1 MAINDIS
8 LTVYSL
14 CVSKSSPFFFQ
25 RKSRCLLNVRDEH
38 PTSYSAG
45 KAVLQ
50 WVFCWENW
58 SSFMC
63 SWQDEI
69 HLLGAFFLAIFLLN
83 VHYRPEAA
91 KFFLELLTIFENL
104 LKLWMFMMK
113 CTKFPHVMQLAGKSI
128 SAIFL
133 GVKNTF

>member
-1 MAINDIS
+1 MNTQRAV
-8 LTVYSL
+8 LHKKLFYSGYVAGKIGPVL
-14 CVSKSSPFFFQ
+14 CVAGKMKYISWEPFF
-25 RKSRCLLNVRDEH
+25 SN
-38 PTSYSAG
+38 
-45 KAVLQ
+45 
-50 WVFCWENW
+50 
-58 SSFMC
+58 
-63 SWQDEI
+63 
-69 HLLGAFFLAIFLLN
+69 FLLN

-113 CTKFPHVMQLAGKSI
+113 CTKFTHVMQLAGKSI